1 MIEYISYVI
10 PVLMAGVFV
19 GTSLWLRN
27 AEGKLNGEFFKKN
40 LEIKKQFA
48 KKMLPF
54 LLFLPLFIISKSMIE
69 KYINIYFISVFFIV
83 VVFTFMVKL
92 FLDKLKTFQKEG
104 FPDVFISIFKKTEIL
119 KIGSFALILLL
130 LFVMVNF
137 S

>member
-1 MIEYISYVI
+1 MIDYITYVI
-10 PVLMAGVFV
+10 PALMAGVFI

-27 AEGKLNGEFFKKN
+27 AEGKLDGEFFKKN
-40 LEIKKQFA
+40 IEIKRQFA

-54 LLFLPLFIISKSMIE
+54 LLFLPLFIVSKSMIE

-104 FPDVFISIFKKTEIL
+104 FPDSFISIYKKTEIL

-130 LFVMVNF
+130 LFAMVNF

>member
-19 GTSLWLRN
+19 GISLWLRN
-27 AEGKLNGEFFKKN
+27 AEGKLDGEFFNKN

-54 LLFLPLFIISKSMIE
+54 LLFLPLFIVSKSIIE
-69 KYINIYFISVFFIV
+69 KYINIYFISIFFIV

-92 FLDKLKTFQKEG
+92 FLDKLKMFQKEG
-104 FPDVFISIFKKTEIL
+104 FPVIFISIFKKTEIV

>member
-27 AEGKLNGEFFKKN
+27 AEGKLDGEFFKKN

-54 LLFLPLFIISKSMIE
+54 LLFLPLFIVSKSMIE

-92 FLDKLKTFQKEG
+92 FLNKLKTFQKEG

>member
-27 AEGKLNGEFFKKN
+27 AEGKLDGEFFKKN

-54 LLFLPLFIISKSMIE
+54 LLFLPLFIVSKSRIE

-130 LFVMVNF
+130 LFAMVNF